1 MAESAGCQ
9 GLIALQKA
17 QFRLSNSG
25 AKGETG
31 DLMSRNLKL
40 ITILACATLALSACG
55 KRGALE
61 PPPEENGES
70 APRVKHSGGTKKDKE
85 GYVHSRSS
93 AENGHRPF
101 VLDGLLR

>member
-1 MAESAGCQ
+1 
-9 GLIALQKA
+9 
-17 QFRLSNSG
+17 
-25 AKGETG
+25 
-31 DLMSRNLKL
+31 MSRSLKL

-61 PPPEENGES
+61 PPPGDNGEP
-70 APRVKHSGGTKKDKE
+70 ATRVKHSGGTKKDKE

-93 AENGHRPF
+93 GEHRPF